1 MVSFWSIALIINV
14 LPIRGAYDDYK
25 TQYQLI
31 STDKS
36 YADATT
42 HCQGIGKELADLT
55 SEAER
60 VILAN
65 ISTAWF
71 TWLGVRCKTA
81 GVAHDWSYLGTN
93 YL

>member
-25 TQYQLI
+25 TQYELI
-31 STDKS
+31 TTGKN
-36 YADATT
+36 YADAFT

-60 VILAN
+60 VILTN
-65 ISTAWF
+65 LSTEFF
-71 TWLGVRCKTA
+71 TYLGNKCKTA
-81 GVAHDWSYLGTN
+81 GVPHDWSLLGTN